1 MKNKLIGAIATAAA
15 IAFITAPVT
24 STLAQAKTTKAA
36 CYGVN
41 SCKGKSKCKTAT
53 SSCKGQNSCKG
64 KGVVMATAKH
74 CKKLGGS
81 TTEPVEAAP
90 VAPK

>member
-24 STLAQAKTTKAA
+24 STLAQAKTSKVP

-41 SCKGKSKCKTAT
+41 GCKGKSKCKTAT
-53 SSCKGQNSCKG
+53 NSCKGQNSCKG
-64 KGVVMATAKH
+64 KGAILATPKH
-74 CKKLGGS
+74 CKKLGG
-81 TTEPVEAAP
+81 TVEQP
-90 VAPK
+90 EEQKKS